1 MKQNSPKF
9 QLNKWE
15 NSSSNSSAIVDSTI
29 RKQLI
34 STVTNKQ
41 GSQIPFQMFFLLN
54 TIYHCDH
61 DVVDS
66 HLNVPPV
73 ILTEMVGQNIGCLLS
88 SCRFWCHVCV
98 YSTFH
103 ILCWT
108 NIMSRVPTIPKYVI
122 HHIWC
127 WTNYPLLYIMSCPI
141 IPWGY
146 KPMFI
151 QNKVIRH

>member
-1 MKQNSPKF
+1 MLGFKMGLAMKQNSPKF

-73 ILTEMVGQNIGCLLS
+73 ILTEMVGQTIGCPVVVSDVLCMFTLL
-88 SCRFWCHVCV
+88 FIFFVE
-98 YSTFH
+98 
-103 ILCWT
+103 
-108 NIMSRVPTIPKYVI
+108 PT
-122 HHIWC
+122 
-127 WTNYPLLYIMSCPI
+127 
-141 IPWGY
+141 
-146 KPMFI
+146 
-151 QNKVIRH
+151 